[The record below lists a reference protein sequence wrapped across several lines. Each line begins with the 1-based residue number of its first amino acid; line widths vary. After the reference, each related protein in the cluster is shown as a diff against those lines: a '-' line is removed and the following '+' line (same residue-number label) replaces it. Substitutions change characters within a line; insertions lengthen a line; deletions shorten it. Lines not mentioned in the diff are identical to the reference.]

1 MPGSGLIVL
10 AGILGVAWSL
20 VEAVNRRWHRSVVWV
35 WVGAVVLVVGLK
47 LGRLL

>member
-1 MPGSGLIVL
+1 MPGTGLIVL
-10 AGILGVAWSL
+10 AGILALAWSL

-35 WVGAVVLVVGLK
+35 WIGAVVLFAGLK